1 MSEDWLSWTTSICC
15 GFFLCAQRVSTTE
28 KQRRQPIRLLCLAW
42 SLSSVALNTAEAG
55 QEHQSPHNDIAN
67 CLYNSTRSNLTKASP
82 NIIQRPTIRDPN
94 DSLNSLQQTDWV
106 SKSNNEHQFILRW
119 RQLINKWIMSSKV
132 TANLSKDLDQYK
144 FGTKKCRIIAT
155 ITIIMMPSTR
165 RLQSLRNYSSP
176 HHNGYSVERKML
188 TTLSRHGMGGYGAP
202 NHVLAKFEVSN
213 FPLNRLHFR
222 EVFNF
227 LAKQKLLKTNKNNKK
242 YNKLR
247 EGFDRS
253 SLCVC
258 VCAGCGACQEI

>member
-1 MSEDWLSWTTSICC
+1 
-15 GFFLCAQRVSTTE
+15 
-28 KQRRQPIRLLCLAW
+28 
-42 SLSSVALNTAEAG
+42 
-55 QEHQSPHNDIAN
+55 
-67 CLYNSTRSNLTKASP
+67 
-82 NIIQRPTIRDPN
+82 
-94 DSLNSLQQTDWV
+94 
-106 SKSNNEHQFILRW
+106 
-119 RQLINKWIMSSKV
+119 MSSKV

-144 FGTKKCRIIAT
+144 LWNEK
-155 ITIIMMPSTR
+155 MPYNSNDNNNNDAIN
-165 RLQSLRNYSSP
+165 QASAKSSFQRNYSSP

-213 FPLNRLHFR
+213 FPLNRLYFR

-258 VCAGCGACQEI
+258 VCVRAVGPVRKSNKWNSYV